1 MLAVVIFLT
10 IWIFSAPSHAG
21 ESTDSCS
28 SAPIQGGT
36 KLHKPYRGKCYTF
49 YAHPD
54 SKKQYWEAQKE
65 CEKNQGNLAMPKTKE
80 ANQFLVDSLLGY
92 GIKEEVFIGL
102 DDMDDEE
109 EFKWKD
115 GSMLM
120 KPTFYENFASG
131 NGIFRTQGGRSRDCV
146 ILDPTSGEWRDI
158 DCRRNVFQRLTGY
171 KKKRRLYVCENEI
184 DELSVVSKP
193 TTISDAGDK
202 NTQHSDT
209 PDPSKVALPKDD
221 QQNDS
226 DVSSASA
233 ANTNSSRLNTLDKI
247 ETMTA
252 MTLLMYLVLEILT
265 KLPFWLLLLIF

>member
-1 MLAVVIFLT
+1 M
-10 IWIFSAPSHAG
+10 S
-21 ESTDSCS
+21 
-28 SAPIQGGT
+28 
-36 KLHKPYRGKCYTF
+36 
-49 YAHPD
+49 
-54 SKKQYWEAQKE
+54 
-65 CEKNQGNLAMPKTKE
+65 KTKE

-120 KPTFYENFASG
+120 KPKFYENFASG
-131 NGIFRTQGGRSRDCV
+131 NGIFRTQGCRSRDCV

-158 DCRRNVFQRLTGY
+158 DCRRNVFQRLIGH
-171 KKKRRLYVCENEI
+171 KKKRRLYVCENEN
-184 DELSVVSKP
+184 DELSAVSKP
-193 TTISDAGDK
+193 ATISDAGDK

-233 ANTNSSRLNTLDKI
+233 ANRSKLISTMSIFNDENADMLNTLATI
-247 ETMTA
+247 ETMMA
-252 MTLLMYLVLEILT
+252 MTLLIFLGLESLT
-265 KLPFWLLLLIF
+265 KLLP